1 MQCYWQELLN
11 ILPPWIR
18 SAVDSVGRH
27 SLLEIR
33 MRENLPLQMIFVNES
48 QWIDKPVM
56 QEDLRFCINAA
67 TKFSPWTAGT
77 ITEGYVTAPGG
88 HRIGI
93 CGDCVYDGN
102 SLKNISGIT
111 SVCIRVARD
120 FADVS
125 GNIYMRKGS
134 ILIIGSP
141 GTGKTTFLRDLIR
154 KTSNKQKGSVAVIDE
169 RRELFPTGKEVEFDR
184 GRQTDV
190 FSGCRKIDGIEMVLR
205 TMNPSVIAID
215 EITSENDCVALSRAA
230 WCGVR
235 LMATAHAGDK
245 RELFERVVYKPILER
260 RIFETLIILRS
271 DKTWQEEYLY
281 L

>member
-1 MQCYWQELLN
+1 MQCHWQELLN

-18 SAVDSVGRH
+18 SVVESSGKDT
-27 SLLEIR
+27 LLEIR
-33 MRENLPLQMIFVNES
+33 MRQNLPLQLIFKKNI
-48 QWIDKPVM
+48 QWINKVVT

-67 TKFSPWTAGT
+67 TKYSPWTAGT
-77 ITEGYVTAPGG
+77 ITEGYVTASGG

-93 CGDCVYDGN
+93 CGECVYDGKY
-102 SLKNISGIT
+102 LKNISGIT
-111 SVCIRVARD
+111 SVCIRIARD
-120 FADVS
+120 FADIS
-125 GNIYMRKGS
+125 GDIYRRKGS

-141 GTGKTTFLRDLIR
+141 GVGKTTFLRDLIR
-154 KTSNKQKGSVAVIDE
+154 KISNEQKGAVAVIDE
-169 RRELFPTGKEVEFDR
+169 RRELFPIGKSVEFDR

-215 EITSENDCVALSRAA
+215 EITSENDCIALSRAA
-230 WCGVR
+230 WCGVQ
-235 LMATAHAGDK
+235 LIATAHAGDK
-245 RELFERVVYKPILER
+245 RDLFDREVYKPILER
-260 RIFETLIILRS
+260 RIFETLISLRS

>member
-1 MQCYWQELLN
+1 MRCHWQELLN
-11 ILPPWIR
+11 ILPLWIR
-18 SAVDSVGRH
+18 SVVEPSGRDT
-27 SLLEIR
+27 LLEIR
-33 MRENLPLQMIFVNES
+33 MRQNMPLQLIFVKDR
-48 QWIDKPVM
+48 QWIDKNVT

-67 TKFSPWTAGT
+67 TKYSPWTAGT
-77 ITEGYVTAPGG
+77 LKEGYVTAPGG

-93 CGDCVYDGN
+93 CGECVYDGN

-111 SVCIRVARD
+111 SVCIRIARD
-120 FADVS
+120 FTNIS

-154 KTSNKQKGSVAVIDE
+154 NMSNKQFGSVAVIDE
-169 RRELFPTGKEVEFDR
+169 RRELFPMTREVGFDR
-184 GRQTDV
+184 GSQTDV

-215 EITSENDCVALSRAA
+215 EITSENDCIALSRAA

-235 LMATAHAGDK
+235 LIATAHAGDK
-245 RELFERVVYKPILER
+245 HDLFDREVYKSILKR
-260 RIFETLIILRS
+260 RIFQTLISLRS
-271 DKTWQEEYLY
+271 DKTWQEELLY